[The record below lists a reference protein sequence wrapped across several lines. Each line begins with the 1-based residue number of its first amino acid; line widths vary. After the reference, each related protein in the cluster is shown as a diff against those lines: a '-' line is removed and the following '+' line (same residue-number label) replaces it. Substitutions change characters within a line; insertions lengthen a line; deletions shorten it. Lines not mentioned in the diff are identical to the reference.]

1 MSIHF
6 TRGYLLFLAVLANSA
21 AMAADHSNHG
31 HGTHA
36 ASRPSAVKDNLPPI
50 RIVSPNAGAQLGP
63 NLAMDFETDADLPN
77 MTMGGKSSDVH
88 LHVNID
94 DTALMPTM
102 SELKPLGKNQYRYLF
117 DMPAAPGQHLISV
130 YWSDAAHRTIEHSVR
145 RVSVTVVPKKEK
157 SKP

>member
-1 MSIHF
+1 MSNHF
-6 TRGYLLFLAVLANSA
+6 TRGYLLFLAVLAGSA
-21 AMAADHSNHG
+21 AIAADHPGHG

-36 ASRPSAVKDNLPPI
+36 APRSGAAKDNLPPL
-50 RIVSPNAGAQLGP
+50 RIVSPRAGAQLGP
-63 NLAMDFETDADLPN
+63 NLAVDFETDADLPN

-130 YWSDAAHRTIEHSVR
+130 YWSDAAHRTIENSVR
-145 RVSVTVVPKKEK
+145 RVSVTVAPKKEK
-157 SKP
+157 AKP